1 MKSFFKILFAS
12 FFGFILGTLL
22 LFGLLIAIGSSS
34 GNKKVTVKENSILHI
49 KLQEPISERGNDNP
63 FSSMGFGESS
73 IGLYDI
79 LDMIDKASA
88 DANIA
93 GIFLDLDQVSGG
105 IASLEEIRGALIEF
119 KKSGKYITAYSEVYS
134 QKAYYLASV
143 ADKVYLNPI
152 GFPEWKGLN
161 AEILFFKGVLEKIG
175 VEPIVI
181 RHGKFKSAIEP
192 FISDKMSDENRL
204 QTRTFLN
211 SIWLNLKQAVSKSRK
226 IDEAR
231 LQQIAD
237 NAFVTSSAQGLEYK
251 LVDAIKYRDEVIAEL
266 QVKSKAESEKK
277 IPFISLSDYKDAK
290 DNRPV
295 KKGDKIAVIFAEGD
309 IVDGKGDDD
318 QVGSEPFAEAIKK
331 ARIDEKVKAIVLR
344 VNSPGGSVQASEVL
358 WRELSLAKKAKP
370 LIVSMGNV
378 AASGGYYIACMADTI
393 VANPNT
399 ITGSIGVFGLFFNAK
414 KMLNEKLGVT
424 VDTVKTAQFAD
435 ILSGSRP
442 MTPSEKDILQS
453 RIEAV
458 YDLFIT
464 KVAEGRGMSKAQ
476 VDSIG
481 QGRVWS
487 GTDARAIGLVDVFGG
502 LEKAIEIAA
511 KKAGLENYKLEMLPK
526 KVDPFTR
533 IVEKLSGSSDD
544 SEALIMQ
551 KALGESYDYYKY
563 INYIR
568 KTNQLQMRMPYNI
581 DIK

>member
-277 IPFISLSDYKDAK
+277 IPFVSLSDYKDAK

-435 ILSGSRP
+435 ILSASRP

-526 KVDPFTR
+526 KVDPLTR

-551 KALGESYDYYKY
+551 KALGESYEYYKY